1 MSKRRHPT
9 QDELKAIPR
18 VRVIGT
24 SEAAKLLGVTPQTIR
39 NACNRWDIG
48 KRMGPANQ
56 MVLSRC
62 DIEELDGQLQTG
74 SGNLTRSKK

>member
-1 MSKRRHPT
+1 MSNRRHPT
-9 QDELKAIPR
+9 LDELLAIPR

-39 NACNRWDIG
+39 NACNRWGIG
-48 KRMGPANQ
+48 KRLGPANQ

-62 DIEELDGQLQTG
+62 DIEELDSRLQTG